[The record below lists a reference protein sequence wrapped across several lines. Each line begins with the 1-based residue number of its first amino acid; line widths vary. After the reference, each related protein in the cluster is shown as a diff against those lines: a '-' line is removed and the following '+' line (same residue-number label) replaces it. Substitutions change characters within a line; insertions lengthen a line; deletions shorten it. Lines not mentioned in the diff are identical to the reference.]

1 MKKIKHSKFK
11 NTGVLFELL
20 VRQITLEVLNGDKTE
35 NAKKIVKEFFS
46 PGTELNKELR
56 LYELLLKEKYNSE
69 SRAEKFVDTVT
80 DAHSKL
86 NETKLT
92 KEKYNL
98 IKEISEK
105 FDIEQFLSSPITNYK
120 VLASIYKVFE
130 AKRVQNYD
138 IKDIFN
144 SKITLIENIIS
155 RPTKQVEETKT
166 IEDKKLMETY
176 SQQEKDLRLLTY
188 KILVE
193 TFNKKYTNLD
203 EKQKGLLKE
212 YINNMSNTTKFKDY
226 VSNEIPKIAN
236 DLKEIGNKINDKVTK
251 IKLAETISVLEKMKI
266 GKKVSD
272 SQVSSIMLSYELIKE
287 LKSKVNGK

>member
-1 MKKIKHSKFK
+1 MKKIKHSKVK

-35 NAKKIVKEFFS
+35 NAKNIVKEFFAA
-46 PGTELNKELR
+46 GTELNKELR
-56 LYELLLKEKYNSE
+56 LYDLLLKEKYNSE
-69 SRAEKFVDTVT
+69 SKAEMFVDTVSQ
-80 DAHSKL
+80 AHSKL
-86 NETKLT
+86 NEGKLV

-98 IKEISEK
+98 IKKINEK
-105 FDIEQFLSSPITNYK
+105 FELEQFLSSPITNYK

-130 AKRVQNYD
+130 SKNSENYD

-144 SKITLIENIIS
+144 SKVTLIENIIS
-155 RPTKQVEETKT
+155 RPPLVKT
-166 IEDKKLMETY
+166 NKTEDFKLIETY
-176 SQQEKDLRLLTY
+176 KQQDKDLRLLTY

-226 VSNEIPKIAN
+226 LAVELPQIVKELKTIKSKIS
-236 DLKEIGNKINDKVTK
+236 DKVTT
-251 IKLAETISVLEKMKI
+251 IKLSETISVLEKMKM
-266 GKKVSD
+266 GKSVSD
-272 SQVSSIMLSYELIKE
+272 NQVSSIMLSYELIKE
-287 LKSKVNGK
+287 LKSKVK

>member
-35 NAKKIVKEFFS
+35 NAKNIVKEFFA
-46 PGTELNKELR
+46 PNTELNKELR
-56 LYELLLKEKYNSE
+56 LYDILLKEKYNSE
-69 SRAEKFVDTVT
+69 TKADKLVETVC
-80 DAHSKL
+80 DAHAKL
-86 NETKLT
+86 NQSILS

-98 IKEISEK
+98 IKEISTK
-105 FDIEQFLSSPITNYK
+105 FDLDNFLSSPISNYK

-130 AKRVQNYD
+130 SKRAKGYD

-144 SKITLIENIIS
+144 SKITLIENITS
-155 RPTKQVEETKT
+155 KPAQLTKPT
-166 IEDKKLMETY
+166 EDKKLIETY
-176 SQQEKDLRLLTY
+176 KQQDKDLRLLTY

-203 EKQKGLLKE
+203 ESQKNLLKE
-212 YINNMSNTTKFKDY
+212 YINNITNTTKFKDY
-226 VSNEIPKIAN
+226 VAVELPNIVKE
-236 DLKEIGNKINDKVTK
+236 LKSIQSKLTDKVTQ
-251 IKLAETISVLEKMKI
+251 IKLSETISVLDKMKI
-266 GKKVSD
+266 GKTVSD

-287 LKSKVNGK
+287 LKSKVK